1 MSITRESPWSLLHF
15 GLLVLL
21 ALQAALIAARVL
33 SSGADALLGAPLGVM
48 AATLVLAASN
58 RRLAADP
65 HIGALTGWLV
75 ALRGL
80 VALVLVAATGALVFD
95 RYVSATAPDE
105 FARGVCALLWLVL
118 TIKGAL
124 IGKLKPN
131 GVIGL
136 RVPWT
141 LESRLA
147 WDKAHRTLGRAL
159 FWVGLAGL
167 ASSLSIPPTISMPL
181 IIAAVVS
188 AVTLALIEARSA
200 WRSDPQRGLRSAR

>member
-1 MSITRESPWSLLHF
+1 MNSTRESPWSLLHF

-65 HIGALTGWLV
+65 HIRALTGWLV
-75 ALRGL
+75 ALRGV
-80 VALVLVAATGALVFD
+80 VALVLVVATGALIFD

-105 FARGVCALLWLVL
+105 FGRGVCALLWLVL

-124 IGKLKPN
+124 VGKLKPN

-167 ASSLSIPPTISMPL
+167 ASSLSIPATISMPL
-181 IIAAVVS
+181 IIAAIVS
-188 AVTLALIEARSA
+188 ALTLALIEARSA
-200 WRSDPQRGLRSAR
+200 WRSDPERGLRSAR

>member
-1 MSITRESPWSLLHF
+1 MNITRDSPWPLLHF

-33 SSGADALLGAPLGVM
+33 SSGADALLGAPFGVM

-58 RRLAADP
+58 RKLAADP
-65 HIGALTGWLV
+65 HVGVLTGWLV
-75 ALRGL
+75 TLRGV
-80 VALVLVAATGALVFD
+80 VALVLVAATGALIFD

-124 IGKLKPN
+124 VGKLKPN

-159 FWVGLAGL
+159 FWIGLAGL
-167 ASSLSIPPTISMPL
+167 ASSLSIPPAISMAL
-181 IIAAVVS
+181 IVAAVVS

-200 WRSDPQRGLRSAR
+200 WRSDPERGLGSAR

>member
-1 MSITRESPWSLLHF
+1 MNIARESPWSLLHA

-33 SSGADALLGAPLGVM
+33 SGGADALLGAPLGVM
-48 AATLVLAASN
+48 AATLVLAANN

-65 HIGALTGWLV
+65 HVGASTGWLV
-75 ALRGL
+75 ALRG
-80 VALVLVAATGALVFD
+80 VPALVLVAATGALIFD

-124 IGKLKPN
+124 VGKLKPN
-131 GVIGL
+131 RVIGL

-141 LESRLA
+141 LQSRLA

-159 FWVGLAGL
+159 FWIGLAGL
-167 ASSLSIPPTISMPL
+167 ASSLSIPPTISMAL
-181 IIAAVVS
+181 FIAAVVS
-188 AVTLALIEARSA
+188 AATLALIEARSA
-200 WRSDPQRGLRSAR
+200 WRSDPERGLRSAR

>member
-1 MSITRESPWSLLHF
+1 
-15 GLLVLL
+15 
-21 ALQAALIAARVL
+21 
-33 SSGADALLGAPLGVM
+33 
-48 AATLVLAASN
+48 
-58 RRLAADP
+58 
-65 HIGALTGWLV
+65 LTGWLV
-75 ALRGL
+75 TLRGV
-80 VALVLVAATGALVFD
+80 VALVLVASTGALVFD
-95 RYVSATAPDE
+95 RYISATAPDE

-141 LESRLA
+141 LQSRLA

-167 ASSLSIPPTISMPL
+167 ASSLSVPPTVSMPL
-181 IIAAVVS
+181 IIAAVAS

-200 WRSDPQRGLRSAR
+200 WRSDPERGLRSAR

>member
-1 MSITRESPWSLLHF
+1 MNITRESPWSVLHV

-21 ALQAALIAARVL
+21 ALQAALIGARVL
-33 SSGADALLGAPLGVM
+33 NSGADALLGAPLGVM
-48 AATLVLAASN
+48 AATVVLAVNN

-75 ALRGL
+75 ALRGV
-80 VALVLVAATGALVFD
+80 VALVLVAATAALIFD

-124 IGKLKPN
+124 VGKLKPN

-147 WDKAHRTLGRAL
+147 WEKAHRTLGRAL
-159 FWVGLAGL
+159 FWFGLAGL
-167 ASSLSIPPTISMPL
+167 ASSLSTPPTISMPL
-181 IIAAVVS
+181 IFAAIVS
-188 AVTLALIEARSA
+188 AVTQALIEARSA
-200 WRSDPQRGLRSAR
+200 WRSDPERGVRRQ

>member
-1 MSITRESPWSLLHF
+1 MSTPRESPWSLLHL

-21 ALQAALIAARVL
+21 ALQVALIAARVL

-48 AATLVLAASN
+48 AATVVLAVNN

-65 HIGALTGWLV
+65 HIGASVGWLV
-75 ALRGL
+75 ALRGV
-80 VALVLVAATGALVFD
+80 VALVLVAATGALIFD
-95 RYVSATAPDE
+95 RYLSATAPEE

-118 TIKGAL
+118 TFKGAL
-124 IGKLKPN
+124 VGKLKPN

-159 FWVGLAGL
+159 FWIGLAGL

-181 IIAAVVS
+181 IVAAIVS
-188 AVTLALIEARSA
+188 AVTLALVEARAA
-200 WRSDPQRGLRSAR
+200 WRSDPERGATVE

>member
-1 MSITRESPWSLLHF
+1 MSITRESPWSLLHL
-15 GLLVLL
+15 GLLMLL
-21 ALQAALIAARVL
+21 ALQVALIAARVL
-33 SSGADALLGAPLGVM
+33 GGGADALLGAPLGVM
-48 AATLVLAASN
+48 AATVVLAVNN

-75 ALRGL
+75 ALRGV
-80 VALVLVAATGALVFD
+80 VALVLVAATGALIFD
-95 RYVSATAPDE
+95 RYLSAMAPEE
-105 FARGVCALLWLVL
+105 FARGVCALLWLVP

-124 IGKLKPN
+124 VGKLKPN
-131 GVIGL
+131 SVIGL

-147 WDKAHRTLGRAL
+147 WEKAHRTLGRAL
-159 FWVGLAGL
+159 FWIGLAGL

-181 IIAAVVS
+181 IVAAIVS

-200 WRSDPQRGLRSAR
+200 WRSDPERDATVG

>member
-1 MSITRESPWSLLHF
+1 MNITRESPWSLLHF

-48 AATLVLAASN
+48 AATLVLAANN

-65 HIGALTGWLV
+65 HSGALTGWLV
-75 ALRGL
+75 ALRGV
-80 VALVLVAATGALVFD
+80 VALVLVAATGALIFD
-95 RYVSATAPDE
+95 RYISATAPDE

-124 IGKLKPN
+124 VGKLKPN

-141 LESRLA
+141 LKSRLA
-147 WDKAHRTLGRAL
+147 WDRAHRTLGRAL

-167 ASSLSIPPTISMPL
+167 ASSLSIPPTMSMAL
-181 IIAAVVS
+181 IIATVVS

-200 WRSDPQRGLRSAR
+200 WRSDRERGLRSAP

>member
-1 MSITRESPWSLLHF
+1 MSITRESPWSLLHL

-48 AATLVLAASN
+48 AATVVLAVNN

-75 ALRGL
+75 ALRGG
-80 VALVLVAATGALVFD
+80 VALVLVVATGALIFD
-95 RYVSATAPDE
+95 RYLSATAPEE
-105 FARGVCALLWLVL
+105 FARGVCALLWLAL

-124 IGKLKPN
+124 VGKLKPN

-159 FWVGLAGL
+159 FWIGLAGL

-181 IIAAVVS
+181 IVAAIVS

-200 WRSDPQRGLRSAR
+200 WRSDTERRAT

>member
-1 MSITRESPWSLLHF
+1 MSSTRESPWSLLHL

-21 ALQAALIAARVL
+21 ALQVALIAARVL
-33 SSGADALLGAPLGVM
+33 SNGADALIGAPLGVM
-48 AATLVLAASN
+48 AATVVLAANN
-58 RRLAADP
+58 RRLAADSQ
-65 HIGALTGWLV
+65 IGALTGWLV
-75 ALRGL
+75 ALRSA
-80 VALVLVAATGALVFD
+80 VALVLVAATGALIFD
-95 RYVSATAPDE
+95 RYLSTTAPDE

-124 IGKLKPN
+124 VGKLKPN

-167 ASSLSIPPTISMPL
+167 ASSLSIPPMISMPL
-181 IIAAVVS
+181 IIAAIVS
-188 AVTLALIEARSA
+188 ALTLALIEARSA
-200 WRSDPQRGLRSAR
+200 WRTDPERRATIE

>member
-1 MSITRESPWSLLHF
+1 MSITRESPWSLLHV

-21 ALQAALIAARVL
+21 ALQVALIAARVL

-65 HIGALTGWLV
+65 HVGALTGWLV
-75 ALRGL
+75 ALRG
-80 VALVLVAATGALVFD
+80 VIALVLVAATGALIFD
-95 RYVSATAPDE
+95 RYISATAPDE
-105 FARGVCALLWLVL
+105 FARGVCVLLWLVL

-124 IGKLKPN
+124 VGKLKPN

-167 ASSLSIPPTISMPL
+167 ASSLSIPPTLSMAL

-188 AVTLALIEARSA
+188 AATLALIEARSA
-200 WRSDPQRGLRSAR
+200 WRSDPERGLRSAR

>member
-1 MSITRESPWSLLHF
+1 MNITRESPWSLLHV

-21 ALQAALIAARVL
+21 ALQTALIAARVL

-65 HIGALTGWLV
+65 HVGALTGWLV
-75 ALRGL
+75 ALRGI
-80 VALVLVAATGALVFD
+80 VALVLVAATGALIFD
-95 RYVSATAPDE
+95 RYMSTTAPDE
-105 FARGVCALLWLVL
+105 FARGVCVLLWLVL

-124 IGKLKPN
+124 VGKLKPN

-141 LESRLA
+141 LESRIA
-147 WDKAHRTLGRAL
+147 WDRAHRTLGRAL

-167 ASSLSIPPTISMPL
+167 ASSLSIPPTLSMAL

-188 AVTLALIEARSA
+188 ASTLALIEARSA
-200 WRSDPQRGLRSAR
+200 WRSDPERGLSSAR

>member
-1 MSITRESPWSLLHF
+1 MSSTRESPWSLLHL

-21 ALQAALIAARVL
+21 ALQVALIAARVL
-33 SSGADALLGAPLGVM
+33 SNGADALLGAPLGVM
-48 AATLVLAASN
+48 AATLVFAANN
-58 RRLAADP
+58 RSLAADP

-75 ALRGL
+75 ALRSV
-80 VALVLVAATGALVFD
+80 VALVLVAATGALIFD
-95 RYVSATAPDE
+95 RYLSATAPDE

-124 IGKLKPN
+124 VGKLKPN

-147 WDKAHRTLGRAL
+147 WDRAHRTLGRAL

-167 ASSLSIPPTISMPL
+167 ASSLSIPPMISMPL
-181 IIAAVVS
+181 IIAAIVS
-188 AVTLALIEARSA
+188 ALTLALIEARSA
-200 WRSDPQRGLRSAR
+200 WRSDPERRATME

>member
-21 ALQAALIAARVL
+21 ALQAALIAARV
-33 SSGADALLGAPLGVM
+33 SSGGADALLGAPLGVM

-58 RRLAADP
+58 RRLAADL
-65 HIGALTGWLV
+65 HVGASTGWLV
-75 ALRGL
+75 ALRS
-80 VALVLVAATGALVFD
+80 VTALVLVAATGALIFD
-95 RYVSATAPDE
+95 RYLSETAPDE

-124 IGKLKPN
+124 VGKLKPN

-167 ASSLSIPPTISMPL
+167 ASSLSIPPTLSMTL

-188 AVTLALIEARSA
+188 AGTLALIEARSA
-200 WRSDPQRGLRSAR
+200 WRSDPERGLRSAR

>member
-1 MSITRESPWSLLHF
+1 
-15 GLLVLL
+15 VLL

-75 ALRGL
+75 ALRGV
-80 VALVLVAATGALVFD
+80 VALVLVAATGALIFD
-95 RYVSATAPDE
+95 RYASATAPDE

-124 IGKLKPN
+124 VGKLKPN

-188 AVTLALIEARSA
+188 ALALALIEARFA
-200 WRSDPQRGLRSAR
+200 WRSDPERGLRSAR

>member
-1 MSITRESPWSLLHF
+1 MSSTRESPWSLLHF

-21 ALQAALIAARVL
+21 ALQVAVIAARVL
-33 SSGADALLGAPLGVM
+33 NSGADALLGAPLGVL
-48 AATLVLAASN
+48 AATLLLAANN

-75 ALRGL
+75 ALRSV
-80 VALVLVAATGALVFD
+80 VALVLVAATGALIFD
-95 RYVSATAPDE
+95 RYLSTEAPDE
-105 FARGVCALLWLVL
+105 FARGVCVLLWLVL

-124 IGKLKPN
+124 VGKLRPN

-147 WDKAHRTLGRAL
+147 WDNAHRTLGRAL
-159 FWVGLAGL
+159 FWIGLAGL
-167 ASSLSIPPTISMPL
+167 ASSLSIPPALSMPL

-188 AVTLALIEARSA
+188 ALTLALIEARSA
-200 WRSDPQRGLRSAR
+200 WRSDPERRATVE

>member
-1 MSITRESPWSLLHF
+1 MSITRESPWPLLHF

-33 SSGADALLGAPLGVM
+33 NSGADALLGAPLGVM

-65 HIGALTGWLV
+65 HIGASTGWLV
-75 ALRGL
+75 ALRGI
-80 VALVLVAATGALVFD
+80 VALVLVAATGALIFD

-105 FARGVCALLWLVL
+105 FARGICALLWLVL

-124 IGKLKPN
+124 VGKLRPN

-167 ASSLSIPPTISMPL
+167 ASSFSIPPTLSMPL
-181 IIAAVVS
+181 IFAAIVS
-188 AVTLALIEARSA
+188 ALTLALIEARSA
-200 WRSDPQRGLRSAR
+200 WRSDPERGLRSAR

>member
-1 MSITRESPWSLLHF
+1 MNIARESHWSRLHF
-15 GLLVLL
+15 ALLVLL
-21 ALQAALIAARVL
+21 ALQVALIAARVF
-33 SSGADALLGAPLGVM
+33 SNGADALLGAPLGVM
-48 AATLVLAASN
+48 AVTLVVAASN

-65 HIGALTGWLV
+65 HIGASTGWLV
-75 ALRGL
+75 ALRGV
-80 VALVLVAATGALVFD
+80 VALVLVAATAALIFD
-95 RYVSATAPDE
+95 RYISATAPDE

-124 IGKLKPN
+124 VGKLKPN

-159 FWVGLAGL
+159 FWIGLAGL
-167 ASSLSIPPTISMPL
+167 TSSLSLPPTISMPL
-181 IIAAVVS
+181 IFAAIVS
-188 AVTLALIEARSA
+188 ALTLALIEARSA
-200 WRSDPQRGLRSAR
+200 WRSDPERG

>member
-1 MSITRESPWSLLHF
+1 MNITRESPWPLLHF

-21 ALQAALIAARVL
+21 ALQAALIVARV
-33 SSGADALLGAPLGVM
+33 SNSGADALLGAPLAVM
-48 AATLVLAASN
+48 AATLVLAVSN

-65 HIGALTGWLV
+65 HVSALTGWLL
-75 ALRGL
+75 ALRG
-80 VALVLVAATGALVFD
+80 VTALVLVAATGALIFD

-124 IGKLKPN
+124 VGKLKPN

-141 LESRLA
+141 LDSRLA

-159 FWVGLAGL
+159 FWFGLAGL
-167 ASSLSIPPTISMPL
+167 ASSLSIPPTISMAL
-181 IIAAVVS
+181 IFAAVVI
-188 AVTLALIEARSA
+188 AATLALIEARSA
-200 WRSDPQRGLRSAR
+200 WRSDPERSLRSAR

>member
-1 MSITRESPWSLLHF
+1 MSITPESPWSLLH
-15 GLLVLL
+15 LALL
-21 ALQAALIAARVL
+21 ALLPLQAALIAAQVV

-48 AATLVLAASN
+48 AATVVFAVNN
-58 RRLAADP
+58 RRLAAEP
-65 HIGALTGWLV
+65 HVGALTGWLV
-75 ALRGL
+75 ALRCV
-80 VALVLVAATGALVFD
+80 VALVLVAATGALIFD
-95 RYVSATAPDE
+95 RYLSATAPEE

-124 IGKLKPN
+124 VGKLKPN
-131 GVIGL
+131 GIIGL

-159 FWVGLAGL
+159 FWIGLVGL
-167 ASSLSIPPTISMPL
+167 ASSLSIPPTSSMAL
-181 IIAAVVS
+181 MVAAIVS

-200 WRSDPQRGLRSAR
+200 WRSDPERGAPVE

>member
-1 MSITRESPWSLLHF
+1 MSSTRESPWSLLHL

-21 ALQAALIAARVL
+21 ALQVALIAARVL
-33 SSGADALLGAPLGVM
+33 SNGADALAGAPLGVM
-48 AATLVLAASN
+48 AATVVLAANN
-58 RRLAADP
+58 RRLAADSK
-65 HIGALTGWLV
+65 IGALTGWLV
-75 ALRGL
+75 ALRSG
-80 VALVLVAATGALVFD
+80 VALVLVAATGALIFD
-95 RYVSATAPDE
+95 RYLSTTAPDE

-124 IGKLKPN
+124 VGKLKPN

-181 IIAAVVS
+181 IIAAIVS
-188 AVTLALIEARSA
+188 ALTLALIEARSA
-200 WRSDPQRGLRSAR
+200 WRSDPERRATME

>member
-1 MSITRESPWSLLHF
+1 MSVTRESPWSLLHF

-21 ALQAALIAARVL
+21 ALQAALIAARVF

-48 AATLVLAASN
+48 AATLVLAVSN

-65 HIGALTGWLV
+65 HVGASTGWLV
-75 ALRGL
+75 ALRG
-80 VALVLVAATGALVFD
+80 ATTLVLVAATGALIFD
-95 RYVSATAPDE
+95 RYLSATAPDE
-105 FARGVCALLWLVL
+105 FGRGVCALLWLVL
-118 TIKGAL
+118 TIKGAMV
-124 IGKLKPN
+124 GKLKPN

-159 FWVGLAGL
+159 FWVGLGGL
-167 ASSLSIPPTISMPL
+167 ASSLSIPPTLSMAL
-181 IIAAVVS
+181 IIASVVS
-188 AVTLALIEARSA
+188 AATLALVEARSA
-200 WRSDPQRGLRSAR
+200 WRNDPERGLRSAR

>member
-1 MSITRESPWSLLHF
+1 MSIARESPWSLLHL

-21 ALQAALIAARVL
+21 ALQVALIAARVL

-75 ALRGL
+75 ALRGV
-80 VALVLVAATGALVFD
+80 VALVLVAATGALLFD
-95 RYVSATAPDE
+95 RYISATAPDE

-124 IGKLKPN
+124 VGKLKPN

-136 RVPWT
+136 RVSWT
-141 LESRLA
+141 LQSRLA
-147 WDKAHRTLGRAL
+147 WDKSHRTLGRAL
-159 FWVGLAGL
+159 FWIGLAGL
-167 ASSLSIPPTISMPL
+167 ASSLSIPPPLSMALL
-181 IIAAVVS
+181 IPAVVS
-188 AVTLALIEARSA
+188 AVTLALIEARRA
-200 WRSDPQRGLRSAR
+200 WRSDPERGLRPAR

>member
-1 MSITRESPWSLLHF
+1 MTITRESPWSLLHT

-21 ALQAALIAARVL
+21 ALQAAVIAARFL
-33 SSGADALLGAPLGVM
+33 NGGADALLGAPLGVM
-48 AATLVLAASN
+48 AATLVVASSN

-65 HIGALTGWLV
+65 HVGVSTRWLV
-75 ALRGL
+75 TLRGV
-80 VALVLVAATGALVFD
+80 VALVLVAATVALIFD

-105 FARGVCALLWLVL
+105 FARGVCALMWLVL

-124 IGKLKPN
+124 VGKLKPN

-136 RVPWT
+136 RVAWT

-167 ASSLSIPPTISMPL
+167 ACSLSVPPPISMAL
-181 IIAAVVS
+181 IFAVIVG
-188 AVTLALIEARSA
+188 APTLALIEARSV
-200 WRSDPQRGLRSAR
+200 WRSDPERGLRSAR

>member
-1 MSITRESPWSLLHF
+1 MSTRESPWHLLHF

-33 SSGADALLGAPLGVM
+33 SSGADALLGAPIGVM
-48 AATLVLAASN
+48 AATLVLAINN

-65 HIGALTGWLV
+65 RVGALTGWLV
-75 ALRGL
+75 ALRGV
-80 VALVLVAATGALVFD
+80 VALVLVAATGALIFD
-95 RYVSATAPDE
+95 RYIGATAPDE

-124 IGKLKPN
+124 VGKLKPN

-147 WDKAHRTLGRAL
+147 WEKAHRTLGRAL
-159 FWVGLAGL
+159 FWIGLAGL
-167 ASSLSIPPTISMPL
+167 ASSLSIPPTLSMPL
-181 IIAAVVS
+181 FFAAIVS
-188 AVTLALIEARSA
+188 ALTLALIEARSA
-200 WRSDPQRGLRSAR
+200 WRSDPERGLRSAR

>member
-1 MSITRESPWSLLHF
+1 MSSTRESPWSLLHL

-21 ALQAALIAARVL
+21 ALQVALIAARVL
-33 SSGADALLGAPLGVM
+33 SNGADALLGAPLGVL
-48 AATLVLAASN
+48 AATLVLAANN

-75 ALRGL
+75 ALRSV
-80 VALVLVAATGALVFD
+80 VALVLVAATGALIFD
-95 RYVSATAPDE
+95 RYLSTKAPDE

-124 IGKLKPN
+124 VGKLKPN

-141 LESRLA
+141 LGSRLA
-147 WDKAHRTLGRAL
+147 WDRAHRTLGRAL

-167 ASSLSIPPTISMPL
+167 ASSLSIQPLISMPL
-181 IIAAVVS
+181 IIAAIVS
-188 AVTLALIEARSA
+188 ALTLALIEARSA
-200 WRSDPQRGLRSAR
+200 WRSDPERRATME

>member
-1 MSITRESPWSLLHF
+1 MNITHESPWPLLHF

-21 ALQAALIAARVL
+21 ALQAALIAARVS

-75 ALRGL
+75 ALRGV
-80 VALVLVAATGALVFD
+80 VALVLVAATGALIFD
-95 RYVSATAPDE
+95 RYISATAPDE

-124 IGKLKPN
+124 VGKLKPN

-141 LESRLA
+141 LKSRLA

-167 ASSLSIPPTISMPL
+167 ASSLSIPPTISMLL
-181 IIAAVVS
+181 IIAAIVS

-200 WRSDPQRGLRSAR
+200 WRSDPERGLRSAG